1 MGMLDA
7 DWYTSHDKDDPLLG
21 QRDDKTDHTKI
32 NGYGQ
37 MTQAS
42 LTNKRISG
50 YQTTGSGDDISYQPI
65 YTYDSPQGP
74 VTDNGNGS
82 YITHEKMWWNND
94 LAEPMVFRFG
104 EDGKVEGQPYDSKQS
119 MGEQLGSF
127 ATSVGKLAVAG
138 GVAYGAAAATGAAG
152 IGGSGTAAGAEGAAG
167 AAAGTEAGAGA
178 VGTAA
183 SEEAALAAAENGIMG
198 STAGST
204 GGAANSI
211 MPAAGAAAEGGAGA
225 AAVGAGANAA
235 QQAASNGSVLDK
247 VGQAWDKYG
256 DKAVDFAA
264 AAYTADR
271 QRETARENREY
282 LSGLTP
288 NRGFYEDKQKQ
299 AWEDPTSFFDSKEY
313 QLGLDKVHNQLSR
326 RDAAGGGLANS
337 TQRQVLMQQHSL
349 GAMRDYRND
358 LGNVTTSNRN
368 TAAGV
373 ASPMMQTNKDEN
385 NANRAVLDTVGQ
397 ALKDDKK

>member
-21 QRDDKTDHTKI
+21 QRDDRTEYDKI

-37 MTQAS
+37 MTQQS

-50 YQTTGSGDDISYQPI
+50 YQTTGSGDAIEYQPI
-65 YTYDSPQGP
+65 YTYDSPRGP

-82 YITHEKMWWNND
+82 YVTHEKMWWNND

-104 EDGKVEGQPYDSKQS
+104 EDGKVQGQPYDSKQS

-127 ATSVGKLAVAG
+127 ATSLGKLAVAG
-138 GVAYGAAAATGAAG
+138 GVAYAGAYGTGQAG
-152 IGGSGTAAGAEGAAG
+152 IGGSGAAGAEGAAG
-167 AAAGTEAGAGA
+167 AAGGAGGGAGGA

-204 GGAANSI
+204 GGTAASA

-225 AAVGAGANAA
+225 AAAGAGANAA
-235 QQAASNGSVLDK
+235 QQAANNGSFMDK

-264 AAYTADR
+264 AAYSADR

-358 LGNVTTSNRN
+358 LGNVTSSNRN

-373 ASPMMQTNKDEN
+373 ASSMMQTNKDEN
-385 NANRAVLDTVGQ
+385 NANRPLLDTLGQ
-397 ALKDDKK
+397 ALKS